1 MHEPPKEPIKYVEAN
16 LYLPYRYVAGDYR
29 ATLPAPH

>member
-1 MHEPPKEPIKYVEAN
+1 MHEPPKEGVKYVEAN

-29 ATLPAPH
+29 ARFFAR